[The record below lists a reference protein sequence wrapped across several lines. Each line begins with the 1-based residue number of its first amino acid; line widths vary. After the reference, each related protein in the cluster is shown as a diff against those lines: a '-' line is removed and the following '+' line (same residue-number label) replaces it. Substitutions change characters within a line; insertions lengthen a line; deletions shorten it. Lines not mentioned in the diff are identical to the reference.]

1 MEPEVKKPHRQ
12 PSKDI
17 KALRLPRDYK
27 DWVRQGDRETLKR
40 QKPKTTN
47 A

>member
-1 MEPEVKKPHRQ
+1 MEPEVKKPHKQ
-12 PSKDI
+12 LSKDI
-17 KALRLPRDYK
+17 KALRLPRNYR
-27 DWVRQGDRETLKR
+27 DWIRQGDKDAIKR